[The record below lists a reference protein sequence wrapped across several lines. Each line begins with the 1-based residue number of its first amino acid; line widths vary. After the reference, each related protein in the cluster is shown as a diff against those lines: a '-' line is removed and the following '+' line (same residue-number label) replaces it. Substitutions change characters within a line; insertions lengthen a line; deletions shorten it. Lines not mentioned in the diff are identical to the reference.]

1 MEMNFWALAAATVAA
16 FVISSLWYGAFGRRL
31 AALSDAYAGTE
42 PTPGWIIPVEV
53 GRSAVVA
60 TATSGLSSLIGID
73 GLIGALTL
81 GLALWAAFPL
91 TILIGSVVH
100 EKVDWRIAAIH
111 AGDWLVKLLVIA
123 TIVGLWR

>member
-1 MEMNFWALAAATVAA
+1 MEINFWAVATATVAA
-16 FVISSLWYGAFGRRL
+16 FVVSSLWYGAFGRRL
-31 AALSDAYAGTE
+31 ARLSDAYAGTE
-42 PTPGWIIPVEV
+42 RMPGWVIPVEV

-60 TATSGLSSLIGID
+60 TATGGLSSLIGID

-100 EKVDWRIAAIH
+100 ERVDWRLAAIH

-123 TIVGLWR
+123 IIVGVWR